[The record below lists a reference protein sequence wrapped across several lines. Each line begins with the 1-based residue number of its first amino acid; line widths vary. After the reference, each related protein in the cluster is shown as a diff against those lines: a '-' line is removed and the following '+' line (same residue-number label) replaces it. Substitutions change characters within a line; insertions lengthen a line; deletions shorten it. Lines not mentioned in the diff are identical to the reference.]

1 MSAPASAL
9 SQALGALRAGRFVLV
24 YDSDKR
30 ERETD
35 FILPA
40 RAARPEHIR
49 TMRKDGGGLVF
60 LAVDHEIHKRLG
72 LPYLQDL
79 FAESAPQH
87 PVFSHLVANDIA
99 YDARSAFSVWI
110 NHRKTFTGITDDDR
124 ALTARR
130 FAEVAAEV
138 MNLQNGHALELLGAE
153 FRSPGHVPIC
163 SASPEPLT
171 SRFGH
176 SELSVAL
183 LRMAGVTPV
192 ALGCEMLGD
201 SGKALS
207 KADARAYADAHDHPF
222 LEGAAIVEAWRSR
235 RWSA

>member
-1 MSAPASAL
+1 MAPSNGALGDALSAL
-9 SQALGALRAGRFVLV
+9 REGRFVLV
-24 YDSDKR
+24 YDSDNR

-35 FILPA
+35 FLIPA
-40 RAARPEHIR
+40 SAVRPEHVR

-60 LAVDHEIHKRLG
+60 LAVDHSIHERLG

-79 FAESAPQH
+79 FAENSAKH
-87 PVFSHLVANDIA
+87 PVFGHLVANDIT

-138 MNLQNGHALELLGAE
+138 MQLQNGHALELFGAE

-163 SASPEPLT
+163 SASAEPLR

-176 SELSVAL
+176 SELAVAL
-183 LRMAGVTPV
+183 MRMAGVTPV

-201 SGKALS
+201 HGKALS
-207 KADARAYADAHDHPF
+207 KDSARAYASAHGLPF
-222 LEGAAIVEAWRSR
+222 LEGATIVEAWRSR
-235 RWSA
+235 QWSA